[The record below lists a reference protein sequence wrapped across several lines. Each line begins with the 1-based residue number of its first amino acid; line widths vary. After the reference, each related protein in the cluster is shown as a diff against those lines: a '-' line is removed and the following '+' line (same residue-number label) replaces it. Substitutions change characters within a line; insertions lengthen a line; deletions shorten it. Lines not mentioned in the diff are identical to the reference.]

1 MKFRIENMTCGGC
14 TKSVSKAIASVDPKA
29 DISFDLSKR
38 VIEFESG
45 ESEYLFTLALASEG
59 YPAVSI

>member
-14 TKSVSKAIASVDPKA
+14 ATSVSKAIASVDPKA
-29 DISFDLSKR
+29 DISFDISNR
-38 VIEFESG
+38 VISFESR